1 VSSISEIGLVDDAK
15 IELGRA
21 ALQLAA
27 LDHPDKDLGSY
38 EAQLE
43 ALTAEVGAVA
53 KSASTAAKRAAA
65 LRTILSDKHDFRGD
79 STTYDD
85 SANADLISVIDRR
98 RGLPVALAILYV
110 AIARRI
116 GWQAD
121 VLNTPGHIVIAL
133 RCDGAT
139 VIVDP
144 FNSGRQLTP
153 KALIDLMRQA
163 VGVRLATKPDEWE
176 PMQNRAVLVRLLNNQ
191 AVRAVKGG
199 NLGRAI
205 TLYERLTSIGPEMPQ
220 LWWERARIELQL
232 GMNEEARSSLSA
244 MLEIT
249 TDANHRE
256 QINRAL
262 EAVPRSP
269 RGGRYGAPD

>member
-1 VSSISEIGLVDDAK
+1 MFSISEIGLIDDAK

-27 LDHPDKDLGSY
+27 LDHPETDLASY
-38 EAQLE
+38 ETKLE
-43 ALTAEVGAVA
+43 AFAAEVAAVA
-53 KSASTAAKRAAA
+53 TSASTAAKRAAA

-79 STTYDD
+79 SATYDD

-121 VLNTPGHIVIAL
+121 VLNTPGHVVIAL

-153 KALIDLMRQA
+153 EALIDLVRRA
-163 VGVRLATKPDEWE
+163 VGVRLAINPDEWE
-176 PMQNRAVLVRLLNNQ
+176 PMENRAVLVRLLNNQ
-191 AVRAVKGG
+191 AIRAVKEG
-199 NLGRAI
+199 NVGRAI
-205 TLYERLTSIGPEMPQ
+205 ELYERLTSIGPEMPQ

-232 GMNEEARSSLSA
+232 GMHEEARSSLSA

-249 TDANHRE
+249 TDADHRK

-262 EAVPRSP
+262 ETIPRSP
-269 RGGRYGAPD
+269 RRGRRDTRD